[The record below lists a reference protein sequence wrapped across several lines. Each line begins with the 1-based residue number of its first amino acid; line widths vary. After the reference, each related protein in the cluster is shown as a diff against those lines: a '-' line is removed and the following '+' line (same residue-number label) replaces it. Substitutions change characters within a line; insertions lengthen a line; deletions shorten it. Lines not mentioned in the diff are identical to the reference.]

1 MLAVLMLDKSFI
13 FVKEVG
19 ILPWVCEGL
28 ISSFRWGGRGFIGG
42 ILLLYQQVYYVSESC
57 MEGVYVCFGLG
68 CL

>member
-28 ISSFRWGGRGFIGG
+28 ISSFRCICMFWVGVFMSYPGVKGF
-42 ILLLYQQVYYVSESC
+42 
-57 MEGVYVCFGLG
+57 
-68 CL
+68 